1 MTKEQIINLMHE
13 HLTNYSNMVRE
24 CIKEKNY
31 EMVSVNLDVCKAY
44 LLNLRY
50 IHEQED
56 LDNASI
62 K

>member
-1 MTKEQIINLMHE
+1 MTKEQIIQLMHE
-13 HLTNYSNMVRE
+13 HLTNYSIMLRE
-24 CIKEKNY
+24 SIKVKNY
-31 EMVSVNLDVCKAY
+31 EMALVNLQVCKAY

-50 IHEQED
+50 IQEQEE